1 MSQEKKVRNEAL
13 YNDFKTGLSVVDLVA
28 KYRIDSSVVT
38 RIIKREQLKDEVL
51 PLVGDQNKN

>member
-1 MSQEKKVRNEAL
+1 MTMPKTERNQAL
-13 YNDFKTGLSVVDLVA
+13 YNDFKTGLSVIDLVA

-51 PLVGDQNKN
+51 PLVGDDNKN

>member
-1 MSQEKKVRNEAL
+1 MSQEKTARNQEL
-13 YNDFKTGLSVVDLVA
+13 YIDFKTGLSVIDLVA

-51 PLVGDQNKN
+51 PLTGNDNKN

>member
-1 MSQEKKVRNEAL
+1 MSQEKVERNLAL
-13 YNDFKTGLSVVDLVA
+13 YNDFKAGLSVVDLVA

-51 PLVGDQNKN
+51 PLVGNDNKN